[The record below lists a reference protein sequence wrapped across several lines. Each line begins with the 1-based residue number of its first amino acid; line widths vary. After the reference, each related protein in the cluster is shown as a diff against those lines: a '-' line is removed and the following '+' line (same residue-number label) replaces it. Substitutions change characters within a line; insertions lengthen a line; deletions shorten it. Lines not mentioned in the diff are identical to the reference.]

1 MNRTIARLTM
11 RGLLSPRRLMLLA
24 LIPLVLIAVTVL
36 LRALVTDMRP
46 EIGVNVMSSLAI
58 GTMLPLVALICGTG
72 AISTEIDDGAIVYL
86 LAKPISRATIIVTK
100 YIVALTATVLLAV
113 IPTAVAA
120 VVLLGADTGLI
131 LGYAVAALVGAMA
144 YCALFLLLGV
154 VTKQAV
160 VGGLLYVL
168 LWESLIGG
176 AVPGAQALSVQ
187 QWALSIGAKVSGDA
201 LMTAAV
207 KMPVGAALLV
217 AVAGFGLYFA
227 INRLRS
233 LTIAGDS

>member
-24 LIPLVLIAVTVL
+24 LIPLVLLGVAAL
-36 LRALVTDMRP
+36 LRALVTDMP
-46 EIGVNVMSSLAI
+46 VDLAVGVVSSLAI

-72 AISTEIDDGAIVYL
+72 AIATEIDDGAIVYL
-86 LAKPISRATIIVTK
+86 LAKPIPRATIVITK
-100 YIVALTATVLLAV
+100 YIVAVGATILLAV
-113 IPTAVAA
+113 IPTAVAS
-120 VVLLGADTGLI
+120 VILLGADGGLVA
-131 LGYAVAALVGAMA
+131 GYAVAALVGTLA
-144 YCALFLLLGV
+144 YCALFLLLGI

-160 VGGLLYVL
+160 VAGLLYVL

-176 AVPGAQALSVQ
+176 AVPGAQALSIQ
-187 QWALSIGAKVSGDA
+187 QWALSIAAKISGDG
-201 LMTAAV
+201 LISAAV

-227 INRLRS
+227 ISRLRS